1 MEQEKAKA
9 KRAEQQKMVA
19 NAEKK
24 LLTAMD
30 EEQRFL
36 IKQKQDKDEKE
47 AEVER
52 VKLERKAFLKRTME
66 ENRQIWMVE
75 KAKTD
80 NETTHENQK
89 YQEKW
94 RLKNIEIEKRELA
107 EHSEVRGM
115 NKNLATFHKRQAEEK
130 ETKREKDFI
139 QDLEEARDIASCIKR
154 EDEAFMSYA
163 ERCTRNWEGAG
174 KNITP
179 MILEL
184 QKQKKNTL
192 TEVSIR

>member
-94 RLKNIEIEKRELA
+94 RLKNIEI
-107 EHSEVRGM
+107 
-115 NKNLATFHKRQAEEK
+115 
-130 ETKREKDFI
+130 
-139 QDLEEARDIASCIKR
+139 
-154 EDEAFMSYA
+154 
-163 ERCTRNWEGAG
+163 
-174 KNITP
+174 
-179 MILEL
+179 
-184 QKQKKNTL
+184 
-192 TEVSIR
+192 VSF